1 MRPEAAYLRLA
12 QNDWPGCLDDS
23 LAWIRSSWLG
33 DWVGLPHLLAR
44 CAVFL
49 GLDAS
54 PVRPTSQ
61 VLLDAALE
69 VARRVEQHAVCGV
82 AEPEYHNRLHFADSL
97 TAITVQTAIESAQGG
112 IDDPDWKA
120 ALLLLAV
127 AHDYQHPGKVNTCVS
142 ELEHLTMEALKP
154 VLRSQHVPPEWIERI
169 EILVLRTDFS
179 LVPENHQRVRGVPF
193 SWCTDWA
200 TVLLNEA
207 DTLASSSERFGPAL
221 GLALAAEWQAI
232 SFPAHA
238 VVATAQGRRKFLEHI
253 HFSSCSAGVLGAPQW
268 VQRQLDELARE

>member
-1 MRPEAAYLRLA
+1 MRPEAAYLRLV
-12 QNDWPGCLDDS
+12 QEDWPGCLDDS
-23 LAWIRSSWLG
+23 LAWIRSSWHG
-33 DWVGLPHLLAR
+33 NWVGLPQLLAR
-44 CAVFL
+44 CAEFL
-49 GLDAS
+49 GLHAS
-54 PVRPTSQ
+54 PLSSDSQ

-69 VARRVEQHAVCGV
+69 VARLVEQQAACGV
-82 AEPEYHNRLHFADSL
+82 LEPAYHNRLHFADSL
-97 TAITVQTAIESAQGG
+97 TAITVQTAIESAQWG
-112 IDDPDWKA
+112 IDEPDWKA

-154 VLRSQHVPPEWIERI
+154 VLRSHDVPPDWVERI
-169 EILVLRTDFS
+169 ETLVLRTDFA
-179 LVPENHQRVRGVPF
+179 LVPENHQRVHGLPF

-232 SFPAHA
+232 AFPAHA
-238 VVATAQGRRKFLEHI
+238 VVATAQGRRGFLEHI
-253 HFSSCSAGVLGAPQW
+253 RFSSCSAGVLGAPQW
-268 VQRQLDELARE
+268 VQRQLGALARQ